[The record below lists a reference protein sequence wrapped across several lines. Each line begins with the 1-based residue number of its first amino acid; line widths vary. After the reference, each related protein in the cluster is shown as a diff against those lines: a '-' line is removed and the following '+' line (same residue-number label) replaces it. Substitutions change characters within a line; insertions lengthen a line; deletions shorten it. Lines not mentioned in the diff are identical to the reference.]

1 MITVNIKDGL
11 GNQMFQ
17 FATAY
22 AVAKK
27 NRTNVICDTRSLE
40 RKIKIHQLIIY

>member
-22 AVAKK
+22 AVAKNK
-27 NRTNVICDTRSLE
+27 TNVR
-40 RKIKIHQLIIY
+40 Y

>member
-22 AVAKK
+22 ALAKK
-27 NRTNVICDTRSLE
+27 T
-40 RKIKIHQLIIY
+40 KQM

>member
-22 AVAKK
+22 ALAKK
-27 NRTNVICDTRSLE
+27 NGTSVKCHGKNIFADVCKDNTYCI
-40 RKIKIHQLIIY
+40 